1 MASLWIVVVRLL
13 LLLLLLFAAAAAAA
27 ALSMCSGSSVI
38 IRQWDDPE
46 RIPKKSRKNHPGGWN
61 RPDALDAIGGSA
73 IGCLDVDVIA
83 PTRLRAGSLGLG
95 AGGATDAQLFAI
107 LPAGRTWLT
116 DPFTMNNI
124 EEVPSSSRRC
134 FQNVKRSSIRK
145 VLHPSIWESW
155 KILKNPEKSWKIPKF
170 AENWKRRSNKIG
182 ESDLIEWKDRRRLKN
197 PLKISANPQKN
208 LTMYLKNPV
217 KSANLGWKM
226 RKIGESDLMEWND
239 RRVLKNPLKIL
250 TNPEKNL
257 KMSLKNREK
266 SWKNVELS

>member
-1 MASLWIVVVRLL
+1 MASLWIGVVRLL

-155 KILKNPEKSWKIPKF
+155 KILKNPEKSWKI
-170 AENWKRRSNKIG
+170 
-182 ESDLIEWKDRRRLKN
+182 LKN
-197 PLKISANPQKN
+197 PQICWKLKASIQQNWWIWSDRMEGSKTTEKSSQNLSQSPKKPYNVSEKSCKIREFRLENAKN
-208 LTMYLKNPV
+208 WRIWSDGMEWSKSPEKSTKNPNQSG
-217 KSANLGWKM
+217 KK
-226 RKIGESDLMEWND
+226 
-239 RRVLKNPLKIL
+239 P
-250 TNPEKNL
+250 
-257 KMSLKNREK
+257 
-266 SWKNVELS
+266 